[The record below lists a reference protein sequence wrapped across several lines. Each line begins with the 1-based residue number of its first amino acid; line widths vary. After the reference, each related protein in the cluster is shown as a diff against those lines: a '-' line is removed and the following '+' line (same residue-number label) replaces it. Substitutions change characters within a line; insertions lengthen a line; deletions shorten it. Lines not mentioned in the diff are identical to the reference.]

1 MQRTT
6 ETKPPMSKPQESS
19 QQINATD
26 LLMVLIVT
34 ISWGMNYPV
43 MKFVVNSYPPSAF
56 RSFTFLIG
64 CMALGSYA
72 HFKGISI
79 FVPKHERKALFK
91 LSLFNMVGWHLP
103 MIYGVSLLNS
113 GRAAIIGYTMPVWA
127 LLASAVLYREKITIT
142 ALLGIALA
150 MSAALLLAWGSAG
163 EWGNHPL
170 GIAVMLVAAITWGT
184 GNAMMKNS
192 KLSISGITLTFWA
205 LFIAFFFFLAI
216 TIIFER
222 DLWEWPTLM
231 QWLAILYGGVI
242 TFAVSYV
249 AWFHVARKLSAV
261 SSGLSIMLVPVFG
274 VTGGA
279 LILGEAVTLPD
290 IIALVLI
297 LLSMLVVLFPDSK
310 LKALISSKSLK
321 S

>member
-1 MQRTT
+1 
-6 ETKPPMSKPQESS
+6 MSTPQESS
-19 QQINATD
+19 PHINATD

-34 ISWGMNYPV
+34 VSWGMNYPV

-103 MIYGVSLLNS
+103 MIYGVSMLNS

-163 EWGNHPL
+163 EWGNHPI
-170 GIAVMLVAAITWGT
+170 GIAVMLAAAITWGV

-192 KLSISGITLTFWA
+192 KLSVSGITLTFWA

-279 LILGEAVTLPD
+279 LILGEAVTMPD

-310 LKALISSKSLK
+310 LKDLISSKLRK

>member
-1 MQRTT
+1 
-6 ETKPPMSKPQESS
+6 MSTPQERSP
-19 QQINATD
+19 QINATD

-34 ISWGMNYPV
+34 VSWGMNYPV

-56 RSFTFLIG
+56 RAFTFLIG

-72 HFKGISI
+72 HLKGISI

-163 EWGNHPL
+163 QWGNHPL
-170 GIAVMLVAAITWGT
+170 GIAVMLVAAITWGV

-205 LFIAFFFFLAI
+205 LFIAFVFFVI
-216 TIIFER
+216 TTTIFEQ
-222 DLWEWPTLM
+222 DLWEWPNLM

-261 SSGLSIMLVPVFG
+261 SSGLSITLVPVFG

-279 LILGEAVTLPD
+279 LILGESVTLPD

-297 LLSMLVVLFPDSK
+297 LLSMLVFLFPDSK
-310 LKALISSKSLK
+310 LKDLISSKLRK
-321 S
+321 T

>member
-1 MQRTT
+1 
-6 ETKPPMSKPQESS
+6 MSTPQERSP
-19 QQINATD
+19 QINATD

-34 ISWGMNYPV
+34 VSWGMNYPV

-56 RSFTFLIG
+56 RAFTFLIG

-72 HFKGISI
+72 HLKGISI

-142 ALLGIALA
+142 ALLGIVLA

-163 EWGNHPL
+163 QWGNHPL
-170 GIAVMLVAAITWGT
+170 GIAVMLVAAITWGV

-205 LFIAFFFFLAI
+205 LFIAFVFFVI
-216 TIIFER
+216 TTTIFEQ
-222 DLWEWPTLM
+222 DLWEWPNLM

-261 SSGLSIMLVPVFG
+261 SSGLSITLVPVFG

-279 LILGEAVTLPD
+279 LILGESVTLPD

-310 LKALISSKSLK
+310 LKDLISSKLRK
-321 S
+321 T

>member
-1 MQRTT
+1 
-6 ETKPPMSKPQESS
+6 MSTPQESS
-19 QQINATD
+19 PHINATD

-34 ISWGMNYPV
+34 VSWGMNYPV

-163 EWGNHPL
+163 EWGNHPI
-170 GIAVMLVAAITWGT
+170 GIAVMLAAAITWGV

-192 KLSISGITLTFWA
+192 KLSVSGITLTFWA

-279 LILGEAVTLPD
+279 LILGEAVTMPD

-310 LKALISSKSLK
+310 LKDLISSKLRK

>member
-1 MQRTT
+1 
-6 ETKPPMSKPQESS
+6 MSTPQERSS
-19 QQINATD
+19 QINATD

-34 ISWGMNYPV
+34 VSWGMNYPV

-103 MIYGVSLLNS
+103 MIYGVSMLNS

-163 EWGNHPL
+163 QWGNHPL
-170 GIAVMLVAAITWGT
+170 GIGVMLVAAITWGV

-205 LFIAFFFFLAI
+205 LFIAFFIFLAI

-279 LILGEAVTLPD
+279 LILGEAVTMPD

-310 LKALISSKSLK
+310 LKDLISSKLCK

>member
-6 ETKPPMSKPQESS
+6 ETKYSMSTPQESS
-19 QQINATD
+19 PQINATD

-34 ISWGMNYPV
+34 VSWGMNYPV

-79 FVPKHERKALFK
+79 FVPKYERKALFK

-103 MIYGVSLLNS
+103 MIYGVSMLNS

-127 LLASAVLYREKITIT
+127 LLASAVLYCEKITIT

-170 GIAVMLVAAITWGT
+170 GIAVMLVAAITWGV

-192 KLSISGITLTFWA
+192 KLSVSGITLTFWA

-310 LKALISSKSLK
+310 LKDLISSKLRK

>member
-1 MQRTT
+1 
-6 ETKPPMSKPQESS
+6 MSTPQERSP
-19 QQINATD
+19 QVNATD

-34 ISWGMNYPV
+34 VSWGMNYPV

-56 RSFTFLIG
+56 RAFTFLIG

-72 HFKGISI
+72 YFKGISI

-103 MIYGVSLLNS
+103 MIYGVSMLNS

-163 EWGNHPL
+163 EWGNHPI
-170 GIAVMLVAAITWGT
+170 GIAVMLVAAITWGV

-192 KLSISGITLTFWA
+192 KLSVSGITLTFWA

-310 LKALISSKSLK
+310 FKDLISSKLRK

>member
-1 MQRTT
+1 
-6 ETKPPMSKPQESS
+6 MSTPQESS
-19 QQINATD
+19 PHINATD

-34 ISWGMNYPV
+34 VSWGMNYPV

-103 MIYGVSLLNS
+103 MIYGVSMLNS

-163 EWGNHPL
+163 EWGNHPI
-170 GIAVMLVAAITWGT
+170 GIAVMLVAAITWGV

-192 KLSISGITLTFWA
+192 KLSVSGITLTFWA

-242 TFAVSYV
+242 SFAVSYV

-279 LILGEAVTLPD
+279 LILGEAVTMPD

-310 LKALISSKSLK
+310 LKDLISSKLRK

>member
-1 MQRTT
+1 
-6 ETKPPMSKPQESS
+6 MSTPQERSP
-19 QQINATD
+19 QINATD

-34 ISWGMNYPV
+34 VSWGMNYPV

-56 RSFTFLIG
+56 RAFTFLIG

-72 HFKGISI
+72 HLKGISI

-163 EWGNHPL
+163 QWGNHPL
-170 GIAVMLVAAITWGT
+170 GIAVMLVAAITWGA

-205 LFIAFFFFLAI
+205 LFIAFVFFVI
-216 TIIFER
+216 TTTIFEQ
-222 DLWEWPTLM
+222 DLWEWPNLM

-261 SSGLSIMLVPVFG
+261 SSGLSITLVPVFG

-279 LILGEAVTLPD
+279 LILGESVTLPD

-310 LKALISSKSLK
+310 LKNLISSKLRK
-321 S
+321 T

>member
-1 MQRTT
+1 
-6 ETKPPMSKPQESS
+6 MSTPQESS
-19 QQINATD
+19 PHINATD

-34 ISWGMNYPV
+34 VSWGMNYPV

-56 RSFTFLIG
+56 RAFTFLIG

-72 HFKGISI
+72 YFKGISI

-103 MIYGVSLLNS
+103 MIYGVSMLNS

-127 LLASAVLYREKITIT
+127 LLASALLYKEKITARSLVSIV
-142 ALLGIALA
+142 LA
-150 MSAALLLAWGSAG
+150 MTAALILAWGSRQQ
-163 EWGNHPL
+163 WGNHPL
-170 GIAVMLVAAITWGT
+170 GVGVMLLGAVMWGI
-184 GNAMMKNS
+184 GNAMMKNA
-192 KLSISGITLTFWA
+192 KLALHGVALTFWA
-205 LFIAFFFFLAI
+205 LFIAFVFFFGI
-216 TIIFER
+216 TVAFEI
-222 DLWEWPTLM
+222 DQWAWPNLL

-242 TFAVSYV
+242 TFALSYV

-279 LILGEAVTLPD
+279 LVLGEAVTIPD
-290 IIALVLI
+290 VSALI
-297 LLSMLVVLFPDSK
+297 LILIAMVVVLSPNIN
-310 LKALISSKSLK
+310 LKQILK
-321 S
+321 RNSET

>member
-1 MQRTT
+1 
-6 ETKPPMSKPQESS
+6 MSTPQERSP
-19 QQINATD
+19 QINATD

-34 ISWGMNYPV
+34 VSWGMNYPV

-56 RSFTFLIG
+56 RAFTFLIG

-72 HFKGISI
+72 HLKGISI

-127 LLASAVLYREKITIT
+127 LLTSAVLYREKITIT

-163 EWGNHPL
+163 QWGNHPL
-170 GIAVMLVAAITWGT
+170 GIAVMLVAAITWGV

-205 LFIAFFFFLAI
+205 LFIAFVFFVI
-216 TIIFER
+216 TTTIFEQ
-222 DLWEWPTLM
+222 DLWEWPNLM

-261 SSGLSIMLVPVFG
+261 SSGLSITLVPVFG

-279 LILGEAVTLPD
+279 LILGESVTLPD

-310 LKALISSKSLK
+310 LKDLISSKLRK
-321 S
+321 T

>member
-1 MQRTT
+1 MSNP
-6 ETKPPMSKPQESS
+6 ETSS
-19 QQINATD
+19 QHINAKD
-26 LLMVLIVT
+26 LFMVLIVT
-34 ISWGMNYPV
+34 VTWGLNYPV

-56 RSFTFLIG
+56 RAFTFLIG
-64 CMALGSYA
+64 CMALGAYV

-79 FVPKHERKALFK
+79 AVPRKERRPLFK

-103 MIYGVSLLNS
+103 MIYGVSMLNS

-127 LLASAVLYREKITIT
+127 LMASALLYREKITVT
-142 ALLGIALA
+142 ALVGIALA

-163 EWGNHPL
+163 QWGNHPL
-170 GIAVMLVAAITWGT
+170 GVAVMLLAAITWGT

-192 KLSISGITLTFWA
+192 RLSISGITLTFWA
-205 LFIAFFFFLAI
+205 LFIAFVFFVVI
-216 TIIFER
+216 TTIFEKG
-222 DLWEWPTLM
+222 LWAWPTLM

-261 SSGLSIMLVPVFG
+261 SSGLSITLVPVFG

-297 LLSMLVVLFPDSK
+297 LLSMLVVLFPDTK
-310 LKALISSKSLK
+310 LKDLIFNKLRKS
-321 S
+321 